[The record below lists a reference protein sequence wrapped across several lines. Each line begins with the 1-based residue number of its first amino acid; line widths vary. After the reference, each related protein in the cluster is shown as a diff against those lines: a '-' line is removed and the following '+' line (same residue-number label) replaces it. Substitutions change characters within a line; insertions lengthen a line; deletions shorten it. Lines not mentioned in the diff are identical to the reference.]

1 MATPK
6 PKKKTIKAAGK
17 PPISFKDGGLH
28 KSLGVPAGKPIPAQA
43 MQDALAG
50 KKGPKAKQQ
59 AQFAKNVLHVPITKS
74 TGKASGTSTGKSAG
88 NGAAKGGK

>member
-1 MATPK
+1 MAE

-17 PPISFKDGGLH
+17 KPITFKSGGLH
-28 KSLGVPAGKPIPAQA
+28 ESLGVPKGKPIPAKA

-59 AQFAKNVLHVPITKS
+59 ANFEKHVLAPGRKT
-74 TGKASGTSTGKSAG
+74 
-88 NGAAKGGK
+88 AAKGRDDSKK